1 MGRIAD
7 MFSSAFRAFNTDGVP
22 ASGPHYPS
30 KTEIQLLGPALE
42 GMGSAA
48 AGVAVTVAYV
58 DRASLYANLAP
69 TDGQF
74 GLVYADSDPTK
85 TGLYRK
91 SGATGTGSWVK
102 TDIVLGPDVLVSI
115 AGKVAKAGDSMTGEL
130 DMESNAVVA
139 NTDQTAA
146 RPSRWL
152 HLFKDAAGSAV
163 GWLRDGSIVGRGL
176 LVPFVGTPERPR
188 RFVAGLRDTWR
199 LPIAVERSG
208 KTALRLTPSALGLL
222 ADDLAATGWRGPDR
236 GNFILPGL
244 RFNRALMQDAD
255 KTIYGARQS
264 MGGYRL
270 GTAVAEA
277 AGVHYVFGLG
287 QSNRGGGSGNAG
299 PPPFAQTPYP
309 RHVLAFAK
317 EDGSSYVDYYG
328 NTAAE
333 NAVAGLPNALAP
345 LFLSIDLA
353 PASHDQA
360 YGLSPTIMT
369 STAIEALARVNGGI
383 GLPKITFAQW
393 RGSIG
398 ADDFQPGDVYNLYEN
413 AIEGASRARHVA
425 DAYGLPVSRADI
437 FFTQGENGPFTGYA
451 ALLEGLITSYTTG
464 IQSALG
470 LGTAPHFYFQQTNQ
484 SSSASEFASGVELDQ
499 RQVAIDNLGDGVTC
513 VGPMYHLPLFNQGST
528 NIHADN
534 LGRMMMGEM
543 DALAAR
549 TVAAGSEFQPLG
561 LNVAAVRTGAQV
573 DINFSS
579 MPGLAILHADTDWVP
594 TVANLGFV
602 AALASDGTA
611 LTINSAA
618 VLDADTVRLTLSA
631 NPGAPVRIDYARDNN
646 NAQTTWARGRGL
658 IYVDSGVASPI
669 AAAHGAPAT
678 IRHYCLRF
686 RVTSA
691 T

>member
-1 MGRIAD
+1 
-7 MFSSAFRAFNTDGVP
+7 
-22 ASGPHYPS
+22 
-30 KTEIQLLGPALE
+30 
-42 GMGSAA
+42 
-48 AGVAVTVAYV
+48 
-58 DRASLYANLAP
+58 
-69 TDGQF
+69 
-74 GLVYADSDPTK
+74 
-85 TGLYRK
+85 
-91 SGATGTGSWVK
+91 
-102 TDIVLGPDVLVSI
+102 
-115 AGKVAKAGDSMTGEL
+115 
-130 DMESNAVVA
+130 
-139 NTDQTAA
+139 
-146 RPSRWL
+146 
-152 HLFKDAAGSAV
+152 
-163 GWLRDGSIVGRGL
+163 
-176 LVPFVGTPERPR
+176 
-188 RFVAGLRDTWR
+188 
-199 LPIAVERSG
+199 
-208 KTALRLTPSALGLL
+208 
-222 ADDLAATGWRGPDR
+222 
-236 GNFILPGL
+236 
-244 RFNRALMQDAD
+244 
-255 KTIYGARQS
+255 
-264 MGGYRL
+264 
-270 GTAVAEA
+270 
-277 AGVHYVFGLG
+277 VHFVFGLG

-333 NAVAGLPNALAP
+333 NTTAGLPNSLAP
-345 LFLSIDLA
+345 LFLSIDVA

-393 RGSIG
+393 RGSTG